1 MPTKKLAGAAAFTAA
16 LAAGG
21 AAGALFGTPV
31 LTGAQES
38 GGESPE
44 STTESTTEA
53 PMRRHAAGKG
63 EHLTTAAEVLGMTAE
78 ELRAELQAGKSI
90 ADVAAEKGVDKQRVI
105 DALVAA
111 ATARIDEMKTQLPDR
126 MAAMVERDGPV
137 GGPGGPGRPGHHRGP
152 GRGIVNSVDDA
163 ATALGIPVQ
172 ELRDELA
179 AGKSIATVASE
190 KGKDLDEVK
199 AAMIADATERIDRA
213 VADGVITE
221 ERAAEMKANLAE
233 KIDALVQREGFP
245 RRGHGPGPD
254 ANAEADAENASTT
267 A

>member
-38 GGESPE
+38 ESPD
-44 STTESTTEA
+44 STTDTA
-53 PMRRHAAGKG
+53 PAGPMREHRGGGKA
-63 EHLTTAAEVLGMTAE
+63 EHVTTAAEVLGMTAE

-90 ADVAAEKGVDKQRVI
+90 ADVAAEKGVDKQKVI

-111 ATARIDEMKTQLPDR
+111 ASARIDEMKAQLPDR
-126 MAAMVERDGPV
+126 MADLVERDGPV
-137 GGPGGPGRPGHHRGP
+137 GRPGGAGHHRGPGP

-163 ATALGIPVQ
+163 ATALGISVQ

-179 AGKSIATVASE
+179 AGKSIATIASE
-190 KGKDLDEVK
+190 KGKNLDEVK

-213 VADGVITE
+213 VTDGAITE

-233 KIDALVQREGFP
+233 KIDLLVQREGFP
-245 RRGHGPGPD
+245 RLGHRGGHGPGPQ
-254 ANAEADAENASTT
+254 ADDASTT